1 MPGNPYRDN
10 KLFYQMWL
18 TELQS
23 RLIRHPSYKGVT
35 VNGVNPGFVSSSI
48 WTPVSKEGGRVL
60 QFLLSYVAITPQ
72 QGSLSITYA
81 ATSPEFGPDPKTQG
95 IGEPN
100 GRGGGKY
107 INRIWEAP
115 PKRHC
120 TDAEQRSQVWI
131 KVAERLNL
139 ADKGL
144 LDVLGL

>member
-1 MPGNPYRDN
+1 MKGIPYRNN
-10 KLFYQMWL
+10 KLFFQMWL

-23 RLIRHPSYKGVT
+23 RLIRHPSYMGIT

-48 WTPVSKEGGRVL
+48 WTPIEDIGGRSL
-60 QFLLSYVAITPQ
+60 QFLLRYVAITPE
-72 QGSLSITYA
+72 QGSMAITNA

-95 IGEPN
+95 IGAPN

-115 PKRHC
+115 PKRHVN
-120 TDAEQRSQVWI
+120 DPELRSQVWI
-131 KVAERLNL
+131 KTAEKLNL
-139 ADKGL
+139 AEKGL